1 MADVESKLDK
11 KVEYGVLSSFYGAL
25 LTERQRSMLTLYC
38 DEDLSLAEVAKQ
50 LHVTRQCVNDTLQ
63 RAFQRLDELEN
74 SLCLMSRFERQREVM
89 VACRDLIKLS
99 QNGVDAKINLDQ
111 AVRRLDNYLREEDA

>member
-1 MADVESKLDK
+1 MTAGESKLDK
-11 KVEYGVLSSFYGAL
+11 KVEYGVLSAFYGAL

-50 LHVTRQCVNDTLQ
+50 LRVTRQCVNDTLQ

-74 SLCLMSRFERQREVM
+74 SLCLMERFERQREVM
-89 VACRDLIKLS
+89 AVCRDLIKLS
-99 QNGVDAKINLDQ
+99 REGIDADHNLEL
-111 AVRRLDNYLREEDA
+111 AARRLDDYLREEDA

>member
-1 MADVESKLDK
+1 MAIGESKLDK

-25 LTERQRSMLTLYC
+25 LTERQRSMLMLYC

-50 LHVTRQCVNDTLQ
+50 LDVTRQCVNDTLQ

-74 SLCLMSRFERQREVM
+74 SLNLMARFERQREVM
-89 VACRDLIKLS
+89 AVCRDLIKLS
-99 QNGVDAKINLDQ
+99 QNGVDAVYNLDQ
-111 AVRRLDNYLREEDA
+111 AARRLDDYLREEDA

>member
-74 SLCLMSRFERQREVM
+74 SLCLMSCFERQREVM
-89 VACRDLIKLS
+89 AACRDLIKLS
-99 QNGVDAKINLDQ
+99 QNGVDAGINLDQ

>member
-74 SLCLMSRFERQREVM
+74 SLNLMARFERQREAMAV
-89 VACRDLIKLS
+89 CRDLIKLS
-99 QNGVDAKINLDQ
+99 QNGVDAGINLDQ

>member
-89 VACRDLIKLS
+89 ATCRDLIKLS
-99 QNGVDAKINLDQ
+99 QNGVDAGINLDQ

>member
-1 MADVESKLDK
+1 MADVESKLNK

-74 SLCLMSRFERQREVM
+74 SLCLMARFERQREVM
-89 VACRDLIKLS
+89 AACRDLIKLS
-99 QNGVDAKINLDQ
+99 QNGVDAGINLDQ

>member
-1 MADVESKLDK
+1 MAIGESKLDK

-25 LTERQRSMLTLYC
+25 LTQRQRSMLTLYC

-89 VACRDLIKLS
+89 AACRDLIKLS
-99 QNGVDAKINLDQ
+99 QNGVDAGINLDQ

>member
-11 KVEYGVLSSFYGAL
+11 KVEYGVQSSFYGAL

-74 SLCLMSRFERQREVM
+74 SLCLMARFERQREVM
-89 VACRDLIKLS
+89 AACRDLIKLS
-99 QNGVDAKINLDQ
+99 QNGVDAGINLDQ

>member
-63 RAFQRLDELEN
+63 RAFQRLDELES
-74 SLCLMSRFERQREVM
+74 SLCLMARFERHREVM
-89 VACRDLIKLS
+89 AVCRDLIKLS
-99 QNGVDAKINLDQ
+99 RNGVDAVYNLDQ
-111 AVRRLDNYLREEDA
+111 AAKRLDDYLREEDA

>member
-1 MADVESKLDK
+1 MADVENKLDK
-11 KVEYGVLSSFYGAL
+11 KVEYSVLSSFYGAL

-38 DEDLSLAEVAKQ
+38 DEDLTLAEVAKQ

-74 SLCLMSRFERQREVM
+74 SLCLMARFERQREVM
-89 VACRDLIKLS
+89 AACRDLIKLS
-99 QNGVDAKINLDQ
+99 QNGVDAGINLDQ

>member
-25 LTERQRSMLTLYC
+25 LTQRQRSMLTLYC

-99 QNGVDAKINLDQ
+99 QNGVDAGINLDQ

>member
-1 MADVESKLDK
+1 MADVESKLNK

-63 RAFQRLDELEN
+63 RAFQRLNELEN
-74 SLCLMSRFERQREVM
+74 SLCLMARFERQREVM
-89 VACRDLIKLS
+89 AACRDLIKLS
-99 QNGVDAKINLDQ
+99 QNGVDAGINLDQ

>member
-38 DEDLSLAEVAKQ
+38 DEDLTLAEVAKQ

-74 SLCLMSRFERQREVM
+74 SLCLMARFERQREVM
-89 VACRDLIKLS
+89 AACRDLIKLS
-99 QNGVDAKINLDQ
+99 QNGVDAGINLDQ

>member
-1 MADVESKLDK
+1 MAIADSKLDK

-50 LHVTRQCVNDTLQ
+50 LGVTRQCVNDTLQ
-63 RAFQRLDELEN
+63 RAFSRLDELEG
-74 SLCLMSRFERQREVM
+74 SLSLTQRFDRQREVM
-89 VACRDLIKLS
+89 MACRDLIKRS
-99 QNGVDAKINLDQ
+99 IEGMDAEHNLNL
-111 AVRRLDNYLREEDA
+111 AARRLDEYLNEEDA